1 MRIQILAAAAAAMTL
16 AVPVAVPVAM
26 ADPAGTVPVNQIPT
40 LRPGISVLGA
50 SSAGVLYRVERP
62 PYMGGSQWTYL
73 KPTGKPAY
81 QVRTSSTTSPATR
94 PTRGTRLTA
103 TCTT

>member
-1 MRIQILAAAAAAMTL
+1 MTL

-50 SSAGVLYRVERP
+50 SSAGVLYRSSGR
-62 PYMGGSQWTYL
+62 
-73 KPTGKPAY
+73 
-81 QVRTSSTTSPATR
+81 RTWVAASGRT
-94 PTRGTRLTA
+94 
-103 TCTT
+103 